1 MYWQTEGFK
10 YIISNSIF
18 RNCGVRDEK
27 YDQYNDSPTR
37 GCPADGSNTGCKAG
51 SAVFYWTSVSLNEF
65 FWVICLMVECHLTFL
80 AWYSCSSRTTCY
92 PRLWKSRPTLPTTI
106 AVVDSCLP
114 MRNTRR
120 TWQCARVGSTQTG
133 APRDWECPRLLS
145 RGRRDPEPGGVLTM
159 KVRNSGPSLTD
170 PESDTSCDLNPI
182 G

>member
-65 FWVICLMVECHLTFL
+65 FWVICLMVECHLTVFALVFL
-80 AWYSCSSRTTCY
+80 QFKDNLLPEIVEITTNITYDNC
-92 PRLWKSRPTLPTTI
+92 
-106 AVVDSCLP
+106 
-114 MRNTRR
+114 
-120 TWQCARVGSTQTG
+120 
-133 APRDWECPRLLS
+133 
-145 RGRRDPEPGGVLTM
+145 GRRFMSTYEEYETNMAMRESWIDADGSASGLGVPAFI
-159 KVRNSGPSLTD
+159 VSGTTRSRAWWRVDDEGT
-170 PESDTSCDLNPI
+170 
-182 G
+182 